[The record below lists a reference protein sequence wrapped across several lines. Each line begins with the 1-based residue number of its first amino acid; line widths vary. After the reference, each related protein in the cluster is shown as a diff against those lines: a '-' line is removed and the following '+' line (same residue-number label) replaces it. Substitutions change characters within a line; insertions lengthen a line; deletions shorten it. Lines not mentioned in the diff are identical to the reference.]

1 MFKLSK
7 VKSKY
12 VLASGHNYEIA
23 LETERNSLE
32 VLIAECVSWL
42 VATIVTVGFFCLYT
56 KFVCPEVWSYIVMN
70 KSSMASIVLIVAA
83 FVFAVHFGY
92 NNYQEK
98 KLLQKDKAELSEKIE
113 QLEQSIAKNNQIIAD
128 NEQSKRELENES
140 IKRQEQ
146 INEQLKNNDCA
157 NQFVPVSI
165 SSSLYNRAKSLRQST
180 DTGKFAQ

>member
-32 VLIAECVSWL
+32 VLIVECVSWL

-98 KLLQKDKAELSEKIE
+98 KRLQKDKAELFGKIE
-113 QLEQSIAKNNQIIAD
+113 QLNQDIAKNNQIIAQR
-128 NEQSKRELENES
+128 EQEKAQDAMS
-140 IKRQEQ
+140 IKQLQEQ
-146 INEQLKNNDCA
+146 MKDALKNNQCA
-157 NQFVPVSI
+157 NDFMPSNVSDWMR
-165 SSSLYNRAKSLRQST
+165 S
-180 DTGKFAQ
+180 GKN